1 MSEDVGGRP
10 SVRMTEDEA
19 WTMVEGS
26 INGIL
31 VTLKRDGR
39 PVALPVWHV
48 VLDRRIYISTRGKK
62 LARVEREPRCSFLV
76 EAGERWAD
84 LRAVHLECTGHIIT
98 PSDELQARLDDANDT
113 KYAAYRTASTA
124 MPTETRDH
132 YRNASRGVI
141 ELTVDGKVLSW
152 DNRKLRTT

>member
-1 MSEDVGGRP
+1 
-10 SVRMTEDEA
+10 MTEDEA

-31 VTLKRDGR
+31 VTLRRDGR

-62 LARVEREPRCSFLV
+62 LARIERDPRCSFLV

-84 LRAVHLECTGHIIT
+84 LRAVHLECTGHIVT
-98 PSDELQARLDDANDT
+98 PGDDLQARLDATNDA

-132 YRNASRGVI
+132 YRTASRGVI
-141 ELTVDGKVLSW
+141 ELAVDGKVLSW
-152 DNRKLRTT
+152 DNRKLPVT